1 MIRLFV
7 SLNIPLEIRES
18 IMLFRKEAFSGEESN
33 KWEPKEKLHIT
44 LKFIGEIQENLLKK
58 ISEELTFIE
67 NYPIFECS
75 LNNFGF
81 FVLRGIPKILWIGVN
96 AGEKIY
102 SLVDEINVRLKKFSV
117 QPEKK
122 AFKSHITLLR
132 LKGNPGENF
141 INSFQKFSVPAI
153 NFRADEISL
162 MQSQLLPLGSRYK
175 EIKKYNL
182 K

>member
-18 IMLFRKEAFSGEESN
+18 IILLRKEAFKGEVN
-33 KWEPKEKLHIT
+33 YKWEPKEKLHIT
-44 LKFIGEIQENLLKK
+44 LKFIGEVQENLLEI
-58 ISEELTFIE
+58 ISEELKFIK

-81 FVLRGIPKILWIGVN
+81 FVLRGTPKILWIGVN
-96 AGEKIY
+96 AGEQIY
-102 SLVDEINVRLKKFSV
+102 SLVDEINLRLKKFSV
-117 QPEKK
+117 QPETKP
-122 AFKSHITLLR
+122 FKSHITILR
-132 LKGNPGENF
+132 LKGNPEERF
-141 INSFQKFSVPAI
+141 INCYQNFSVPGI
-153 NFRADEISL
+153 NFMADEVTL